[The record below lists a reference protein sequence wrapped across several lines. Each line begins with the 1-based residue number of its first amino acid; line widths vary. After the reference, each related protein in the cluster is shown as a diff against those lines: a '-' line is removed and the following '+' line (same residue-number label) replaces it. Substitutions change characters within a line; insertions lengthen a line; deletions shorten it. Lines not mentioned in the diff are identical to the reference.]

1 MKNYLF
7 WIVPASAAAMLLLAT
22 QHVYTHQQPLEPLEP
37 PQTPARTPF
46 DRSIAA
52 TGILEPASQ
61 DVAVGSA
68 LAGVVLEVHV
78 PVDRVGARVKA
89 GDLLFRVDDRHLR
102 AQLALAKTRLE
113 SARAQLTKLEKM
125 PRPEDVPP
133 SEAKVQAARAN
144 ADRARD
150 EYERSRALRSRHAAS
165 EEEAVGKRL
174 LHEEAVQKWQQAQRE
189 HALLLAG
196 AWKPDLDVARA
207 AVLEAEAEVA
217 QIGTEID
224 RATVRAPI
232 DGQVLQVNVR
242 VGERVGDQSQQ
253 GLMVLGRVPPMHVR
267 ADIDEHDIAEFRQDA
282 HAVLQLRGKNDRHYP
297 LRFVRVEPHVVGKR
311 WLTGDNTE
319 RVDTRVLQV
328 IYALDDTDSAVY
340 VGQQVDV
347 FIDSGVERNGIA
359 MQRIPKPHARRSR
372 DAASVVRSP

>member
-1 MKNYLF
+1 
-7 WIVPASAAAMLLLAT
+7 MLLLAT

-37 PQTPARTPF
+37 PHTPARTPF
-46 DRSIAA
+46 EHSIAA

-78 PVDRVGARVKA
+78 PVDRVGARVKS
-89 GDLLFRVDDRHLR
+89 GDPLFRVDDRHLR

-133 SEAKVQAARAN
+133 SEAKVQAAKAN
-144 ADRARD
+144 AERARD
-150 EYERSRALRSRHAAS
+150 EHERSRALRSRHAAS

-174 LHEEAVQKWQQAQRE
+174 LHEEAVQKWRQAQRE

-196 AWKPDLDVARA
+196 AWQPDLDVARA

-253 GLMVLGRVPPMHVR
+253 GLMVLGCVPPMHVR

-282 HAVLQLRGKNDRHYP
+282 QAVLQLRGKNDRHYP

-328 IYALDDTDSAVY
+328 VYALDEIDSAIY

-347 FIDSGVERNGIA
+347 FIDSGAERNGLA
-359 MQRIPKPHARRSR
+359 MGRIPR
-372 DAASVVRSP
+372 